1 MTLSKMLDD
10 ADLVG
15 AVVLTSAVTPASPG
29 GAWRGAAVTAGVV
42 AAGVLAAAA
51 SNAYYGGYGYG
62 GYGYGYGR
70 YRGRCG
76 GGAYC

>member
-1 MTLSKMLDD
+1 MTRSKMLTMLI
-10 ADLVG
+10 AVG
-15 AVVLTSAVTPASPG
+15 AVVLTSAVTPASARR
-29 GAWRGAAVTAGVV
+29 GAWRGAAVAAGIVGV
-42 AAGVLAAAA
+42 AAAAAA
-51 SNAYYGGYGYG
+51 SNAYYPGYGYG

>member
-1 MTLSKMLDD
+1 MNRSKMLTMLI
-10 ADLVG
+10 AVG
-15 AVVLTSAVTPASPG
+15 AVVLTSAVTPASARRGIP
-29 GAWRGAAVTAGVV
+29 WRGAAVAAGVV
-42 AAGVLAAAA
+42 AAGVAAAAA

-62 GYGYGYGR
+62 GYGYGR